1 MDDAA
6 EILTA
11 ARRKLA
17 RLPAVLDGLVGDLD
31 ERAWRERPAPN
42 EWSPVEI
49 VCHLRDEEVEDF
61 RARVEVVLDGGT
73 RFAPID
79 PEQWAVDRRYL
90 DDDPARAL
98 AALRERRAAS
108 LAFLDGVSPERLP
121 GEVDLPRGG
130 PLSGLD
136 LLAAWVQHDALH
148 VAQLAATVA
157 RLWADGWPRL
167 RTDYAGPIPYP
178 PDQRSASRYVI

>member
-1 MDDAA
+1 MTDAA
-6 EILTA
+6 ETLAAAWRTLT
-11 ARRKLA
+11 
-17 RLPAVLDGLVGDLD
+17 RLPAMIDGLVGDLD
-31 ERAWRERPAPN
+31 EHAWRERPAPN

-61 RARVEVVLDGGT
+61 RARIQVVLERGT

-79 PEQWAVDRRYL
+79 PEQWAVDRRYR
-90 DDDPARAL
+90 DDDPTRAL
-98 AALRERRAAS
+98 QVLHERRAAS
-108 LAFLDGVSPERLP
+108 LTFLEGVSPDRLL

-136 LLAAWVQHDALH
+136 LLAAWVEHDLLH
-148 VAQLAATVA
+148 VAQLAGTVA
-157 RLWADGWPRL
+157 RLWADRWSPL

-178 PDQRSASRYVI
+178 LGQRRD